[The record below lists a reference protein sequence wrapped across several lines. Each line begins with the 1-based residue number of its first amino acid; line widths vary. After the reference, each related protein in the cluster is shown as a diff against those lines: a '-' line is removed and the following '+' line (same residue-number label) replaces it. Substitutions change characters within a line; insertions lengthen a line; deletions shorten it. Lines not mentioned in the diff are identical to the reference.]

1 MRQPVNIPVGARQYE
16 LVETYGYGWD
26 KDGVSHEL
34 VVPRGFRYDGASVP
48 RALWSLIGLRPDGL
62 VRAAALLHDW
72 IYRHGGRLPPGS
84 YRRDDGE
91 GGDWTREATD
101 RLFARVMRESGV
113 SKLKRRLAYLGVR
126 VGGRRSWRK
135 REKELN

>member
-1 MRQPVNIPVGARQYE
+1 MRQPVNIPVSARQYE
-16 LVETYGYGWD
+16 LVETFGYGWD
-26 KDGVSHEL
+26 KYGVSHEL

-48 RALWSLIGLRPDGL
+48 RILWSVIGLRPDGL

-72 IYRHGGRLPPGS
+72 IYRHGGKLPPGS

-91 GGDWTREATD
+91 GGHWTRKSAD
-101 RLFARVMRESGV
+101 LLFGRVMRESGV

-126 VGGRRSWRK
+126 VGGRRSWK
-135 REKELN
+135 SNGK